1 MRTVVEYPQKY
12 YSEQLNLSVY
22 KKKNF
27 LGFIYY
33 IYCSLYLICPGY
45 ILALILALTLLN
57 SFLIENFFLT
67 ISHISHS
74 FFVLLKYFFG
84 LWVSFVCLNEWP
96 DCHFTHFQNSITC
109 YSVIY
114 SGAHSEPSQTRF
126 FYQFLQKA
134 PSQMRDRV
142 YNMRL

>member
-1 MRTVVEYPQKY
+1 MRTVVKYPQKY
-12 YSEQLNLSVY
+12 YSGQLNLSVY

-74 FFVLLKYFFG
+74 
-84 LWVSFVCLNEWP
+84 S
-96 DCHFTHFQNSITC
+96 
-109 YSVIY
+109 
-114 SGAHSEPSQTRF
+114 
-126 FYQFLQKA
+126 
-134 PSQMRDRV
+134 
-142 YNMRL
+142 

>member
-12 YSEQLNLSVY
+12 YSEQLNLSMY
-22 KKKNF
+22 NKKNF

-33 IYCSLYLICPGY
+33 IYSSLYLIYPGY
-45 ILALILALTLLN
+45 ILALILALALLN

-84 LWVSFVCLNEWP
+84 L
-96 DCHFTHFQNSITC
+96 
-109 YSVIY
+109 
-114 SGAHSEPSQTRF
+114 
-126 FYQFLQKA
+126 
-134 PSQMRDRV
+134 
-142 YNMRL
+142 